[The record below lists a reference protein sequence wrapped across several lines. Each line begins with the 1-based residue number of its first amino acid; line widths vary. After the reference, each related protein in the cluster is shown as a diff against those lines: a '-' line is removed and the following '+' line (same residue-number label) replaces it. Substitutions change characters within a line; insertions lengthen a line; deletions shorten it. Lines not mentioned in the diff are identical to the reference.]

1 MFTIVYV
8 LIMFKTYLFAPTGYD
23 CQTHENVEIVAHRG
37 GAGMAPENSLT
48 CIEKG
53 IATGADIIEID
64 IRLTKD
70 DIVVVCHDSNVKRTT
85 DGKGKIEEMTF
96 EEVRSVISVRQQ

>member
-53 IATGADIIEID
+53 IA
-64 IRLTKD
+64 IREKESQAVN
-70 DIVVVCHDSNVKRTT
+70 IFWA
-85 DGKGKIEEMTF
+85 M
-96 EEVRSVISVRQQ
+96 VIPLAEGVIRK